1 MLCGFNQES
10 VKRYAAKGSKQ
21 RPFKL
26 PEALAT
32 NDRGKDWD
40 VVPPDPVPDPWDTR
54 LELEAF
60 VESNLGIF
68 GWSAWYCCCCCCR
81 CFWDV
86 DGFEVDGA
94 RYDEELVLD
103 DDDDDDDDAN
113 DPDDTL

>member
-1 MLCGFNQES
+1 MMTDFDWDGSLFQES
-10 VKRYAAKGSKQ
+10 AKRYAKRSKQ

-40 VVPPDPVPDPWDTR
+40 APPDPDPEPWDTR
-54 LELEAF
+54 LEEEA
-60 VESNLGIF
+60 VIESNLLGIF

-94 RYDEELVLD
+94 RYELD
-103 DDDDDDDDAN
+103 DDDDDVAN